1 VKIYEQRAIFYKHSK
16 ALFYPTSI
24 FMLSQNISQ
33 YPIQLLES
41 ALYTTIVYWSVG
53 MSSANNGGRFF
64 TYYLILVMFTLTLHQ
79 FFRFLAAI
87 ASSSATALPIAG
99 LILIIMV
106 LFCG

>member
-1 VKIYEQRAIFYKHSK
+1 
-16 ALFYPTSI
+16 
-24 FMLSQNISQ
+24 
-33 YPIQLLES
+33 
-41 ALYTTIVYWSVG
+41 